1 MRHKEKQQREPPE
14 KEVRQFEPC
23 LFFSIGIRLFSKGE
37 RPIEIHN
44 DCPGS
49 LGSAGTA
56 IRLRRPMNVFATL
69 GQRSKHKEIPFDRL
83 MAIVNYS
90 AIE

>member
-1 MRHKEKQQREPPE
+1 MP
-14 KEVRQFEPC
+14 
-23 LFFSIGIRLFSKGE
+23 LFSIGIRLFSKGE

-44 DCPGS
+44 DWSGS

-56 IRLRRPMNVFATL
+56 IRFCPMNVFATL
-69 GQRSKHKEIPFDRL
+69 GQSGKHKEIPFDRL
-83 MAIVNYS
+83 VAIVNYS